1 MDEAIKLADKIC
13 IMSKGQIVQYD
24 TPDNV
29 LRYPANDFVREFIG
43 QNRLIQDRP
52 NMRTVEDAMIKP
64 ITIQADDS
72 LNDAVNIMR
81 THRIDTIF
89 VVNNKHRLLGF

>member
-1 MDEAIKLADKIC
+1 
-13 IMSKGQIVQYD
+13 
-24 TPDNV
+24 
-29 LRYPANDFVREFIG
+29 
-43 QNRLIQDRP
+43 
-52 NMRTVEDAMIKP
+52 MRTVEDATIKP

>member
-1 MDEAIKLADKIC
+1 MYYVERP
-13 IMSKGQIVQYD
+13 IVQYD

-89 VVNNKHRLLGF
+89 VVNNKHRL

>member
-1 MDEAIKLADKIC
+1 MDEAIKLADKMIRR
-13 IMSKGQIVQYD
+13 Q
-24 TPDNV
+24 NV

-64 ITIQADDS
+64 ITIQA
-72 LNDAVNIMR
+72 
-81 THRIDTIF
+81 TI
-89 VVNNKHRLLGF
+89 LLMMQSIL

>member
-1 MDEAIKLADKIC
+1 
-13 IMSKGQIVQYD
+13 
-24 TPDNV
+24 
-29 LRYPANDFVREFIG
+29 
-43 QNRLIQDRP
+43 
-52 NMRTVEDAMIKP
+52 MIKP

-72 LNDAVNIMR
+72 LNDAVNVR